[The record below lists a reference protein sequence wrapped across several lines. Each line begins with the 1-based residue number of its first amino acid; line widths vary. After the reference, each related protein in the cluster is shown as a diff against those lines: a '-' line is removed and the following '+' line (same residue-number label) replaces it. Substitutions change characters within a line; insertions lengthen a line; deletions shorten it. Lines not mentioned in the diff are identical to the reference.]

1 MSKLI
6 INTHKSLQDSW
17 GELSANHRRASEDE
31 GEYIRSVQER
41 GARPRAPSP
50 DPQHGCTLQE
60 LSRRLR
66 SSSAPPD
73 LRSVWFLLKNSF
85 LLKMSVLL
93 LLASTSPPPPPEP
106 SLAPPSGPEQGV
118 ALCLVGLLL
127 LCLGFL
133 LVRCS
138 RIILDPYRSM
148 PASSWSQ
155 NKGTP
160 ERGEFDNALV

>member
-1 MSKLI
+1 MSIL
-6 INTHKSLQDSW
+6 
-17 GELSANHRRASEDE
+17 GESSRPITGEHPRMRESIFGACKREEPDHELRVRTLSMGAVEAAPLFLCSSRPEIRVVPAE
-31 GEYIRSVQER
+31 G
-41 GARPRAPSP
+41 
-50 DPQHGCTLQE
+50 
-60 LSRRLR
+60 
-66 SSSAPPD
+66 
-73 LRSVWFLLKNSF
+73 NSF